1 MLEWLSANGW
11 VVWLVIAGGL
21 AVSEMLTLD
30 LTLLMLASGALAG
43 GAVALILPG
52 ALALQ
57 IVVAVVTAL
66 AMLLLLRPSMLKR
79 LRGSP
84 GYRSSADKLLGSP
97 GVAIAEIT
105 PTSGE
110 VKIAGEV
117 WSARSY
123 DGSPIA
129 PGTEIEVL
137 ERDGV
142 TVVVY
147 PRHKPL
153 TS

>member
-1 MLEWLSANGW
+1 MLEWLSANAW
-11 VVWLVIAGGL
+11 VIWLIIAGGL

-43 GAVALILPG
+43 GAVAFFLPG

-66 AMLLLLRPSMLKR
+66 AMLFLLRPSMLKR

-84 GYRSSADKLLGSP
+84 GYRSSADKVLGST
-97 GVAIAEIT
+97 GVALSAIT
-105 PTSGE
+105 PSSGE

-123 DGSPIA
+123 DGSVIDA
-129 PGTEIEVL
+129 GDEVEVMEL
-137 ERDGV
+137 DGI
-142 TVVVY
+142 TALVY

-153 TS
+153 SS